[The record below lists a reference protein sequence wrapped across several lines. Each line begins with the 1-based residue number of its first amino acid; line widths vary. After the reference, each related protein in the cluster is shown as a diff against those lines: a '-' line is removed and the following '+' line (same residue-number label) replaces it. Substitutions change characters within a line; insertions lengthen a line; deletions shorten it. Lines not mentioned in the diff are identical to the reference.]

1 MSDKPQTA
9 EEQQAH
15 AKARRINR
23 ISNWGAM
30 LTAVVLA
37 IVSYFLLK
45 DSPPPYDLEQ
55 AKKNAQLTQTVTL
68 SAFQK
73 GADDKLKELSA
84 PPKAGDVI
92 GFKLA
97 TARPV
102 HVTLAFSVNDQL
114 PSVLSEDARIPP
126 GPARLVAK
134 QDTLLTYTVLP
145 TDKTLRFCVID
156 SDDAERLAKR
166 TAGLRVLW
174 PTLPASNCV
183 QVK

>member
-1 MSDKPQTA
+1 MSDEPQTDD
-9 EEQQAH
+9 EQRAR
-15 AKARRINR
+15 AKARRSNR

-30 LTAVVLA
+30 VTAVVLA

-45 DSPPPYDLEQ
+45 DSAPPYDLEQ
-55 AKKNAQLTQTVTL
+55 AKKNAQLAQTVTL
-68 SAFQK
+68 SAFLK
-73 GADDKLKELSA
+73 GADDKLKELSG
-84 PPKAGDVI
+84 PPQAGDVVA
-92 GFKLA
+92 FKLA

-102 HVTLAFSVNDQL
+102 HITLAVSTNDRPPQI
-114 PSVLSEDARIPP
+114 LSEDARIPP

-134 QDTLLTYTVLP
+134 QDTLLTYTLLP

-166 TAGLRVLW
+166 TAGLSVLW
-174 PTLPASNCV
+174 PTLPVSNCV